1 MHHRVQPL
9 ASGPFR
15 SSLPRNTEPPSHR
28 GQTHECLCVSVSLWP
43 VAIESA
49 SALALTLALGVALLA
64 GCRPA
69 PQPVNEVVALGAVSL
84 PIDPGD
90 VAWQQAPEHLAKL
103 VPQDLV
109 EPRLLKASTPEVR
122 VRALMSG
129 GEIAFRIEWMDAV
142 ADDTPGPGAFLDGC
156 AIQIPR
162 KIEPSLPDPQMGQA
176 GRPVDIAFWRADW
189 QASVDGRPDSLTAL
203 YPNAAIDHYPFEARP
218 LEPGSPAQQEAAT
231 RYAPAQALGNRRVG
245 PRAQPVEDMVAEGP
259 GTIAPAGGGVRS
271 RGKGVRAATGWA
283 VVIIRPMPAGL
294 APNVRTAI
302 AFAVWD
308 GAADEVGARKMRT
321 IWVPL
326 AVRG

>member
-1 MHHRVQPL
+1 M
-9 ASGPFR
+9 
-15 SSLPRNTEPPSHR
+15 
-28 GQTHECLCVSVSLWP
+28 
-43 VAIESA
+43 
-49 SALALTLALGVALLA
+49 ALLA

-69 PQPVNEVVALGAVSL
+69 PQPVNEVVAIGAGSL
-84 PIDPGD
+84 PLDSAD
-90 VAWQQAPEHLAKL
+90 AAWQQAPEHLAKL

-109 EPRLLKASTPEVR
+109 EPRLLKASTAEVH
-122 VRALMSG
+122 VRALTSG
-129 GEIAFRIEWMDAV
+129 GDIAFRLEWVDAAV
-142 ADDTPGPGAFLDGC
+142 NNTPGPGAFLDGC

-218 LEPGSPAQQEAAT
+218 LEPGSPAQREAAT

-271 RGKGVRAATGWA
+271 RGKGVRTATGWA

-326 AVRG
+326 SVRG